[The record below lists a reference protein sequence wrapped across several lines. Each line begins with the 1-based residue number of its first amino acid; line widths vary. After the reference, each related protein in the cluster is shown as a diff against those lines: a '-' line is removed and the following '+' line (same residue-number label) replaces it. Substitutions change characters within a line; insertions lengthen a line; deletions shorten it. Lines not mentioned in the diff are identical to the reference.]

1 MQHTDAVRLSLRQK
15 LVGGFGLLL
24 ALIVLLGWVTLSL
37 FGSLRNVQQRVFD
50 TALPELVAVDEIIRS
65 FTAQSAAIRGY
76 LISFSPTLLQEYRTE
91 VEVADEWEELALS
104 LDPTRRERE
113 LLLRLVD
120 AGDSF
125 QGLIDDEVLPLAEQ
139 GSRSQAFRVLSQD
152 GEPLIAEVGLLGEQ
166 LRLAQDRVVAR
177 TEREVQSLQD
187 QTVLTLVAVL
197 VGAFAIG
204 LALAII
210 LPRRL
215 TSSLGQL
222 VRAARGIERGDFNQT
237 IDIHSGD
244 EVEEL
249 AHRFVEMQAGLARL
263 QQLALQER
271 ELEIAASIQRNLLQ
285 RTVPE
290 APGIKV
296 TPLQRQA
303 NRVGGDWYDFE
314 LGGRALSVVIGDASG
329 KGIAAALM
337 ATVTLSSLRAERS
350 LGAGPKR
357 VIERANRALKDATE
371 DESFATL
378 IYLILDIETGA
389 VRWFNMGHHPPFR
402 LRGRISEGDYMEG
415 PRNKPLG
422 WYEDTGLSEG
432 AAQLEPGDRVI
443 LYTDGFLEARDAQ
456 GEIFGEDRM
465 ADALLKLAPLD
476 ADNLGEQLMI
486 EVERFAAGKLDD
498 DLTILIVD
506 YEGPEAQ
513 QQG

>member
-1 MQHTDAVRLSLRQK
+1 MRLSLRQK

-24 ALIVLLGWVTLSL
+24 VLIVLLGWVTLSL
-37 FGSLRNVQQRVFD
+37 FGSLRNVQRRVFD

-76 LISFSPTLLQEYRTE
+76 LISSSPTLLEQYRTE
-91 VEVADEWEELALS
+91 TEVATEWEEVAFS
-104 LDPTRRERE
+104 LEPTRRERD
-113 LLLRLVD
+113 LLNRLVD

-125 QGLIDDEVLPLAEQ
+125 QDLVDDEVVPLAEQ

-152 GEPLIAEVGLLGEQ
+152 GEPLIAEVELLGEQ
-166 LRLAQDRVVAR
+166 LRLEQDRVVAR
-177 TEREVQSLQD
+177 TERELESLQD
-187 QTVLTLVAVL
+187 QTVITLVAVL

-204 LALAII
+204 LALAIY

-215 TSSLGQL
+215 TSSIGQL

-237 IDIHSGD
+237 IDIRSGD

-249 AHRFVEMQAGLARL
+249 AKRFEEMQRGLARL

-290 APGIKV
+290 PPGVKV

-357 VIERANRALKDATE
+357 VIERANRALRDATE
-371 DESFATL
+371 EGSFASV

-389 VRWFNMGHHPPFR
+389 IRWFNMGHHSPFR
-402 LRGRISEGDYMEG
+402 LRAKDTGGGHFLEG

-432 AAQLEPGDRVI
+432 EARLEPGDRLV
-443 LYTDGFLEARDAQ
+443 LYTDGFLEARDPD
-456 GEIFGEDRM
+456 GELFGEDRL
-465 ADALLKLAPLD
+465 ADSLVRLAPLD
-476 ADNLGEQLMI
+476 AANLGE
-486 EVERFAAGKLDD
+486 
-498 DLTILIVD
+498 
-506 YEGPEAQ
+506 
-513 QQG
+513 

>member
-1 MQHTDAVRLSLRQK
+1 MRLSLRQK

-24 ALIVLLGWVTLSL
+24 VLIVLLGWVTLSL
-37 FGSLRNVQQRVFD
+37 FGSLRNVQRRVFD
-50 TALPELVAVDEIIRS
+50 TALPQLVAVDEIVRS

-76 LISFSPTLLQEYRTE
+76 LISSSPTLLSQYRME
-91 VEVADEWEELALS
+91 VDVATEWEEVANS
-104 LDPTRRERE
+104 LGPTRRERE
-113 LLLRLVD
+113 LLARLTE

-125 QGLIDDEVLPLAEQ
+125 QDLVDDEVIPLAEQ
-139 GSRSQAFRVLSQD
+139 GARSQAFRVLSQD

-166 LRLAQDRVVAR
+166 LRVAQDRVVAR
-177 TEREVQSLQD
+177 TERELERLQD
-187 QTVLTLVAVL
+187 QTVITLVAVL
-197 VGAFAIG
+197 VGALAIG
-204 LALAII
+204 LALAIY

-215 TSSLGQL
+215 TNNLGQL
-222 VRAARGIERGDFNQT
+222 VRAARGIERGDFDQT
-237 IDIHSGD
+237 IDVHSGD

-249 AHRFVEMQAGLARL
+249 ARRFEEMQTGLARL

-290 APGIKV
+290 PPGVKV

-303 NRVGGDWYDFE
+303 NKVGGDWYDFE

-337 ATVTLSSLRAERS
+337 AAVTLSSLRAERS

-371 DESFATL
+371 EESFATL

-389 VRWFNMGHHPPFR
+389 VRWFNMGHHPPFL
-402 LRGRISEGDYMEG
+402 LRGIEAPSGHYLEG

-432 AAQLEPGDRVI
+432 ETQLQPGDRLI
-443 LYTDGFLEARDAQ
+443 LYTDGFLESRDSE
-456 GEIFGEDRM
+456 GEIFGEDRL
-465 ADALLKLAPLD
+465 ADSLVRLAPLD
-476 ADNLGEQLMI
+476 AANLGEQLMV

-498 DLTILIVD
+498 DLTILIVE
-506 YEGPEAQ
+506 YEGP
-513 QQG
+513 QG